1 MNLNRVSRV
10 VLELPRDY
18 MVLSP
23 GLGSLPSSREF
34 NNTITEALNAMVA
47 W

>member
-1 MNLNRVSRV
+1 MNLNGVSRV

-23 GLGSLPSSREF
+23 GLESLSSFREF
-34 NNTITEALNAMVA
+34 NNTITETLNAMVA